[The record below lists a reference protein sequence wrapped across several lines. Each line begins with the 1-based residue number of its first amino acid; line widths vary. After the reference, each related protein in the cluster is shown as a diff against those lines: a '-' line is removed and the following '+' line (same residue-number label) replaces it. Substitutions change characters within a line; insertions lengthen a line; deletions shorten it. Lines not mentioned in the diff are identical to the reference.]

1 MPNGWSSEQKLKILV
16 ICTTVRRNFARRSVL
31 VVLESGTYRDLIT
44 DVSWLGG
51 QHLVVALSLVLFVGQ
66 VTLAFFLALVRQ
78 DRAVEVVESP
88 PLATELERLGPA
100 TSKSEVPAQS

>member
-1 MPNGWSSEQKLKILV
+1 MTWWGSFG
-16 ICTTVRRNFARRSVL
+16 CGF
-31 VVLESGTYRDLIT
+31 
-44 DVSWLGG
+44 
-51 QHLVVALSLVLFVGQ
+51 VAGLFVGQ

-100 TSKSEVPAQS
+100 TSKSEVPAQSWRKEDRSYSWADGRAARPDVRGARLQ

>member
-1 MPNGWSSEQKLKILV
+1 MAWWAAIG
-16 ICTTVRRNFARRSVL
+16 CGF
-31 VVLESGTYRDLIT
+31 
-44 DVSWLGG
+44 
-51 QHLVVALSLVLFVGQ
+51 VAGLFVGQ

-100 TSKSEVPAQS
+100 TSKSEVPAQSWRKGSVPTAGQTAAARPDVRGSAASMTKSTTSLRPLY